1 MNISEEIKNQ
11 WKQIDNIHALCVQ
24 LTSCIWSI
32 SDYCKT
38 QQGCNQCLIKPW
50 CKSLKNKCP
59 EEWRSKICQEIDT
72 QVVDQDKSN

>member
-1 MNISEEIKNQ
+1 MQIKEELAEQ
-11 WKQIDNIHALCVQ
+11 WKQIDDIHAAIVQ

-32 SDYCKT
+32 ADYCKT

-59 EEWRSKICQEIDT
+59 EEWRNKTWPEIDIPA
-72 QVVDQDKSN
+72 VDRDKSN